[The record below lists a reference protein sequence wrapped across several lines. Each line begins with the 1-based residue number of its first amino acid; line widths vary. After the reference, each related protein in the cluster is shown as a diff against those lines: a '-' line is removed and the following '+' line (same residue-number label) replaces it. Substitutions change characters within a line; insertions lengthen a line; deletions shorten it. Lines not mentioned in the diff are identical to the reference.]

1 MSAPKPVQKKASQ
14 RSRRKK
20 VFISLR
26 FGEAG
31 HAGKLLKRE
40 LEQVHGLDVFL
51 CDVEPGGNMGKEI
64 ITNLAACDLAV
75 IMGTKTYG
83 KETPS
88 TFSTFQE
95 LDFIKNER
103 KPFFFIKMCER
114 LEESFARFHLPDSI
128 SYFPWIPASRDPE
141 SMSLPPDLAPA
152 IVDKLSHISTSSGAK
167 GGKGGPSV
175 ITRQLPTTLD
185 AGLTQWLQRYNML
198 SSMGLVLEKLHITS
212 LHKLEQA
219 TEAMRNPRKRALA
232 KRQQQKQ
239 GKKGGGQG
247 SEPKPTKTVRQLYEG
262 ILMREKQ
269 LQPAEIAKFRRACKA
284 KTWRNKEMG
293 SERHGTL
300 EGTEEVHEQGDEKQE
315 EGREGSQE
323 EQEETQSHQHQAS
336 VECPPVRKGV
346 GDETLFRE
354 CLQRVSGKNARNKI
368 LSIWNNT
375 CGSKVNLADNDLG
388 PEGGKAI
395 GEALKVNTT
404 LTSLDLY
411 SNNLR
416 PEGGKAIGEALKVN
430 TTLTSLDLDGN
441 DLGPEGGK
449 AIGEALKVNTTLTSL
464 SLRVNDLGPEGGKA
478 IGEALKVNTTL
489 TSLNLDRND
498 LGPEGG
504 KAIGE
509 ALKVNTT
516 LTSLYIDSN
525 SISGRLESSIKSAVE
540 RNKQRQKELKA
551 LLEHGSVPLSTAKV
565 FVCGHY
571 GIGKTT
577 LIDTLQSAPTFFNT
591 MRRHRRKTYDEPDRP
606 DQRTPGIE
614 MHDFAL
620 KRGRSSGSV
629 SLTPSPAG
637 AAEGGEDLSS
647 HETTLPP
654 CKLRVYDFA
663 GQVEYHVVHELLF
676 ADHNAVFVVCV
687 DLSKDQANVEASVL
701 YWLRFIKTRLHQA
714 VHRSAHPPH
723 VFIVGTKADK
733 PHEHNT
739 LVETAAEAIPHA
751 SGVSLP
757 PMQFPSGDALLQSRR
772 LQEWFG
778 DTMRIHP
785 HVIPLNCHDLGG
797 ACMHHLRDLLH
808 AAWLEVVQRDIQVP
822 KVVELIGEGLALCRK
837 EDEGLWQLHRLLFFI
852 SKNIAGIETIE
863 GWNED
868 VFFKALSYLHV
879 RGDILWFQSIPS
891 LADQIFVSPSWLLSK
906 VVGPALAP
914 AHFPVHLRATEGRVV
929 FSEMQRVFGRVLD
942 PDLVVDVLSSML
954 LCYEEDAAMHGSD
967 DRVFVVLPRLEE
979 KQQEARLWAKKDD
992 SQVFAGRRL
1001 QIAQHHGMIFPPG
1014 VFPRVQSRI
1023 VQCLKPG
1030 TSLWQTG
1037 FFGLLSS
1044 VECLGRIVSD
1054 TCIDLW
1060 VRCPATHKEHAWLAL
1075 DMMLGEVEEEIEG
1088 IEYDHLV
1095 LSYAHLSSYR
1105 PHPAGYLLQDV
1116 EDAATAG
1123 ETLISRMVDD
1133 VTSPGKKEHVRDEL
1147 KNLLRED
1154 LFLTPVDKG
1163 SDV

>member
-1 MSAPKPVQKKASQ
+1 MSSPKSMQRKASQ
-14 RSRRKK
+14 RSHRKK

-31 HAGKLLKRE
+31 HAGKLLQRE

-51 CDVEPGGNMGKEI
+51 CDVKPGGNMEEEI
-64 ITNLAACDLAV
+64 ITALAVCDLAV

-83 KETPS
+83 KKTPS
-88 TFSTFQE
+88 TFSTFEE
-95 LDFIKNER
+95 LRFITTER

-128 SYFPWIPASRDPE
+128 SFFQWIPASRDPE
-141 SMSLPPDLAPA
+141 SMSLPHDLAPA
-152 IVDKLSHISTSSGAK
+152 IVDKLTHISTSSSAK
-167 GGKGGPSV
+167 GGKGHSSV

-185 AGLTQWLQRYNML
+185 ASLTQWLQRYNML
-198 SSMGLVLEKLHITS
+198 SSMGLVLEKRNITS

-219 TEAMRNPRKRALA
+219 TEAMRNPRKHALA
-232 KRQQQKQ
+232 KRRRQQQEQQ
-239 GKKGGGQG
+239 GMKRGEQRSNPKSEGGLQ
-247 SEPKPTKTVRQLYEG
+247 QLHESM
-262 ILMREKQ
+262 LMKEKE
-269 LQPAEIAKFRRACKA
+269 LKPAEIAKFRRACKA
-284 KTWRNKEMG
+284 RTWHNNEMD
-293 SERHGTL
+293 SEGMVEST
-300 EGTEEVHEQGDEKQE
+300 EGVRGQAAEKQE
-315 EGREGSQE
+315 DDEEEYHEE
-323 EQEETQSHQHQAS
+323 EQEEMQQQQQAS
-336 VECPPVRKGV
+336 VAPTPVREGV
-346 GDETLFRE
+346 ADETLFRE
-354 CLQRVSGKNARNKI
+354 CLQKVSDEDAKEKI

-375 CGSKVNLADNDLG
+375 CGEEVRLLWGNNLGDI
-388 PEGGKAI
+388 GGKALA
-395 GEALKVNTT
+395 EALKVNTT
-404 LTSLDLY
+404 LTGLYLENNDLGLEAGRAIAEALKFNAMLAVLDLSY
-411 SNNLR
+411 NILG
-416 PEGGKAIGEALKVN
+416 PEGGKAIAKALKVNTTLTTLDLYNNGVGFEAGIAIAEALKVN
-430 TTLTSLDLDGN
+430 TTLTELDVDDN
-441 DLGPEGGK
+441 FIPGK
-449 AIGEALKVNTTLTSL
+449 
-464 SLRVNDLGPEGGKA
+464 
-478 IGEALKVNTTL
+478 
-489 TSLNLDRND
+489 
-498 LGPEGG
+498 
-504 KAIGE
+504 
-509 ALKVNTT
+509 
-516 LTSLYIDSN
+516 
-525 SISGRLESSIKSAVE
+525 IKSAINSALR
-540 RNKQRQKELKA
+540 RNKKLAPRMQELNA
-551 LLEHGSVPLSTAKV
+551 LLEYGSVPLSTAKV
-565 FVCGHY
+565 FVCGHF

-577 LIDTLQSAPTFFNT
+577 LIKTLQSSPHVFNT
-591 MRRHRRKTYDEPDRP
+591 MVRRRRKTYDEPDRP

-614 MHDFAL
+614 MHNFAL

-629 SLTPSPAG
+629 SLTPSPVN
-637 AAEGGEDLSS
+637 AAEGSEDSS
-647 HETTLPP
+647 RHETALPP

-687 DLSKDQANVEASVL
+687 DLSKDMANVEESVL

-714 VHRSAHPPH
+714 VHRSPHPPH

-757 PMQFPSGDALLQSRR
+757 PMQFPSGDTLLQSRR

-785 HVIPLNCHDLGG
+785 HVIPLNCHDLGS

-808 AAWLEVVQRDIQVP
+808 ATWLEVVQQDIQVP
-822 KVVELIGEGLALCRK
+822 KVVELIGEGL
-837 EDEGLWQLHRLLFFI
+837 QL
-852 SKNIAGIETIE
+852 
-863 GWNED
+863 
-868 VFFKALSYLHV
+868 YLHV

-891 LADQIFVSPSWLLSK
+891 LADHVFVSPSWLLSK

-914 AHFPVHLRATEGRVV
+914 AHFPVHLRAREGRVM
-929 FSEMQRVFGRVLD
+929 FSEMQRVFGRVMD

-954 LCYEEDAAMHGSD
+954 LCYEEDAALHEGNG
-967 DRVFVVLPRLEE
+967 DRVFMLPSRLEWRPE
-979 KQQEARLWAKKDD
+979 RLWGEDG
-992 SQVFAGRRL
+992 SVEVFAGRRL

-1023 VQCLKPG
+1023 VQCLDYT

-1075 DMMLGEVEEEIEG
+1075 DMMLSEVEEEVEG

-1095 LSYAHLSSYR
+1095 LSHAHLSSYR
-1105 PHPAGYLLQDV
+1105 RHPAGYPLQDV
-1116 EDAATAG
+1116 EDAAAAG
-1123 ETLISRMVDD
+1123 ETLIIRSVDD
-1133 VTSPGKKEHVRDEL
+1133 TSSPGKKEHARDEL

-1154 LFLTPVDKG
+1154 LFLAYVADA
-1163 SDV
+1163 SDVCV